1 LTYELK
7 PLEGGIY
14 MEPKERSSDKAA
26 QEMIALMAKEGQQ
39 NAWDRLQAQSPQCG
53 FGKQGICCRI
63 CTMGPCRITKK
74 APVGVCGADADTIVA
89 RNFLRAVAGGA
100 SAHSDHGRG
109 VAEVFLATAR
119 GEAPDYQ
126 FKDIIKLYKVA
137 EDLGVETDNRSV
149 KEIALDIGKIALA
162 EFGKPEG
169 EQLMAR
175 RAPKPRQEIW
185 EKLGIMPRA
194 VDREVVE
201 ALHRTHMG
209 VDQDYKNILM
219 HASRTA
225 LADGWGGSMLATE
238 LQDILFGTPYPGR
251 GEVNLGVLKKDEV
264 NIIVHGHE
272 PILSE
277 MIVAASSD
285 KDLLAEARKVG
296 AKGINVA
303 GICCTA
309 NELLMRHGVP
319 IAGNFLSQELA
330 IATGA
335 IELMAVDVQCIM
347 QGLSEIAKCFHTKL
361 ITTADKAKMV
371 GVEHVE
377 MEEKTALN
385 TAKKVVKTAIEN
397 YANRGKV
404 NIPSEKQKAVV
415 GFSHESINY
424 MLGGRYRASYRP
436 LNDNIINGRIRGV
449 AGIVGCTN
457 PKVPQDFTHITLA
470 KELIKRDVLV
480 LTTGCAT
487 IACSKQGLTNPA
499 EALEWAGPGLR
510 EVCEAVGIPPV
521 LTCGS
526 CVDNSRLL
534 VACTE
539 IVREGGLGQDISEI
553 PAAGACLESITEK
566 AISIGQYFVASG
578 LLVIFGK
585 EFLPISGSQNVS
597 DYLFKEIEKDLG
609 GRWAVESDPVK
620 AAEMILEHIESKRD
634 ALGINKEKERKLY
647 DMADRRALAV
657 D

>member
-1 LTYELK
+1 
-7 PLEGGIY
+7 
-14 MEPKERSSDKAA
+14 MEPKERSTDEAA
-26 QEMIALMAKEGQQ
+26 QEMIAQMAQAGQQ
-39 NAWDRLQAQSPQCG
+39 NTWDRLDAQSPQCG

-63 CTMGPCRITKK
+63 CMMGPCRISKK
-74 APVGVCGADADTIVA
+74 AQVGVCGADADTIVA
-89 RNFLRAVAGGA
+89 RNFLRAVAAGA

-109 VAEVFLATAR
+109 VAEVFLAAAR

-126 FKDIIKLYKVA
+126 FNDIIKLYKVA
-137 EDLGVETDNRSV
+137 EDLGIETNDRSV
-149 KEIALDIGKIALA
+149 REIATDVGNIALA

-175 RAPKPRQEIW
+175 RAPPPRQEIW
-185 EKLGIMPRA
+185 KRLGITPRA

-209 VDQDYKNILM
+209 VDQDYKNIMM

-251 GEVNLGVLKKDEV
+251 GEVNLGVLKKDQV

-277 MIVAASSD
+277 MIVAASGD
-285 KDLLAEARKVG
+285 KELLAEAKKAG
-296 AKGINVA
+296 ATGINVA

-335 IELMAVDVQCIM
+335 VELMAVDVQCVM
-347 QGLSEIAKCFHTKL
+347 QGLAEIAKCFHTKL
-361 ITTADKAKMV
+361 ITTADKAKIL
-371 GVEHVE
+371 GVQHVA

-385 TAKKVVKTAIEN
+385 TAKELVRMAIDN
-397 YANRGKV
+397 YRNRGQV
-404 NIPSEKQKAVV
+404 SIPGQKEKAVV

-424 MLGGRYRASYRP
+424 ILGGRYRASYRP

-457 PKVPQDFTHITLA
+457 PKVPQDYTHITLA

-487 IACSKQGLTNPA
+487 IACSKQGLTNPKK
-499 EALEWAGPGLR
+499 ALELAGPGLR

-539 IVREGGLGQDISEI
+539 IVREGGLGEDISEI

-578 LLVIFGK
+578 VLVVFGK
-585 EFLPISGSQNVS
+585 EFLPVTGSQNVS
-597 DYLFKEIEKDLG
+597 DYLFDEIEKDLG

-620 AAEMILEHIESKRD
+620 AAQMILEHIESKRD
-634 ALGINKEKERKLY
+634 ALGINVEKERKLY
-647 DMADRRALAV
+647 DMADRRALSV
-657 D
+657 E

>member
-1 LTYELK
+1 
-7 PLEGGIY
+7 
-14 MEPKERSSDKAA
+14 MDPKKRSSDKAA
-26 QEMIALMAKEGQQ
+26 QEMITRMAEAGQQ
-39 NAWDRLQAQSPQCG
+39 NVWDRLDAQSPQCG

-74 APVGVCGADADTIVA
+74 AQLGVCGADADTIVA
-89 RNFLRAVAGGA
+89 RNFLRAVAAGA

-137 EDLGVETDNRSV
+137 EDLGVETNNRSV
-149 KEIALDIGKIALA
+149 KEIAVDVGKIALA

-175 RAPKPRQEIW
+175 RAPQPRQEIW

-209 VDQDYKNILM
+209 VDQDFRNILM

-251 GEVNLGVLKKDEV
+251 GEVNLGVLNKDEV

-277 MIVAASSD
+277 MIVAASQD
-285 KDLLAEARKVG
+285 KDLLAEAEKAG

-309 NELLMRHGVP
+309 NELLMRHGIP

-335 IELMAVDVQCIM
+335 VELMAVDVQCVM
-347 QGLSEIAKCFHTKL
+347 QGLAEIAKCFHTKL
-361 ITTADKAKMV
+361 ITTADKAKIF
-371 GVEHVE
+371 GAEHVA

-385 TAKKVVKTAIEN
+385 TARKLVRTAIEN
-397 YANRGKV
+397 YSNRGKV
-404 NIPSEKQKAVV
+404 NIPNEKQKAVA

-424 MLGGRYRASYRP
+424 ILGGKFRASYRP

-449 AGIVGCTN
+449 AGIVGCSN
-457 PKVPQDFTHITLA
+457 PKVPQDYTHITLA

-487 IACSKQGLTNPA
+487 IACGKQGLMNPK
-499 EALEWAGPGLR
+499 EALDLAGPGLR
-510 EVCEAVGIPPV
+510 EVCETVGIPPV
-521 LTCGS
+521 LACGS
-526 CVDNSRLL
+526 CVDNSRILI
-534 VACTE
+534 ACAE
-539 IVREGGLGQDISEI
+539 IVREGGLGEDISEM

-578 LLVIFGK
+578 ALVVFGK
-585 EFLPISGSQNVS
+585 EFLPVSGSQNVC
-597 DYLFKEIEKDLG
+597 DYLFGGIEKDLG
-609 GRWAVESDPVK
+609 GRWALESDPVK
-620 AAEMILEHIESKRD
+620 AAELILEHIESKRD
-634 ALGINKEKERKLY
+634 ALGINKEAERKLY
-647 DMADRRALAV
+647 DMEDRRTLSV
-657 D
+657 E